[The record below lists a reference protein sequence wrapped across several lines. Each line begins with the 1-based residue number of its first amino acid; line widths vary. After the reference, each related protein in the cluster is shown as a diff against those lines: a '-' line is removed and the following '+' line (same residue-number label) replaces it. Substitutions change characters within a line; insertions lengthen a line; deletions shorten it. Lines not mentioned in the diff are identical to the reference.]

1 MIKVAAYTIALNEE
15 KHAAR
20 WAETTK
26 GADIRIVCDTG
37 STDRTVEILREHGV
51 TVYEIHVKPWRFDV
65 SRNTALNLIPN
76 DIDVC
81 LSLDMDETLDDD
93 FFDKVREHY
102 VPGANKI
109 WCDFD
114 TGHTWLCARMHSRH
128 GMYWKYPIHEVL
140 VPSMDTNIYSCTIPT
155 KMYHKPDNTKSRGQ
169 YLPMLV
175 AASKE
180 YGEDHRIWTYLT
192 REYYYY
198 KMWDLVLTSAEKTLS
213 FSKDWFVERAA
224 LCRWASEACRVLGQ
238 PTRAHEF
245 ADRGIEI
252 DPCGESYFEKVR
264 CYYGESDW
272 GGMWETCKLVAR
284 CEPTKHYLSSES
296 LWRWQLHDMRALA
309 AHYLGDKKSAIKY
322 GQLAL
327 DGNPTDERLINN
339 MKFYNEGLY
348 II

>member
-1 MIKVAAYTIALNEE
+1 MKVAAYAIALNEE

-26 GADIRIVCDTG
+26 GADYRLVCDTG

-51 TVYEIHVKPWRFDV
+51 IVHEISVKPWRFDV
-65 SRNTALNLIPN
+65 ARNTAQSLLPA

-81 LSLDMDETLDDD
+81 LSLDMDELVDDD
-93 FFDKVREHY
+93 FFDKVREHWI
-102 VPGANKI
+102 PGANKG

-114 TGHTWLCARMHSRH
+114 TGHVWLGARLHARH
-128 GMYWKYPIHEVL
+128 GMYWKYPIHEVF
-140 VPSMDTNIYSCTIPT
+140 VPSLDTPLKSVTIPT

-180 YGEDHRIWTYLT
+180 FGEDHRIWVYLC

-198 KMWDLVLTSAEKTLS
+198 KMWDLVISSAEKVTE

-224 LCRWASEACRVLGQ
+224 VNRFAAEAARNLGK
-238 PTRAHEF
+238 HEDAMKF
-245 ADRGIEI
+245 ADKAIEI
-252 DPCGESYFEKVR
+252 DACGENYFEKVR
-264 CYYGESDW
+264 CYYGVGDW
-272 GGMWETCKLVAR
+272 GGMWETCKFVAK

-296 LWRWQLHDMRALA
+296 LWRWQLYDMQALS
-309 AHYLGDKKSAIKY
+309 AHYLGDKPKAIKY
-322 GQLAL
+322 GELAL
-327 DGNPTDERLINN
+327 KGNPTDERLIKN
-339 MKFYNEGLY
+339 MEFYHQGAY